1 MIGQTLNEISEQL
14 EQASYLTEPDI
25 TMAIHLSNALEK
37 PLLIEGPA
45 GVGKTEVA
53 KVVATLLKTELIR
66 LQCYEGIDV
75 HQALYTWNYQHQL
88 MYLRMQEQNH
98 DESNIDESD
107 LFNEKFLLQRPV
119 LKSILSRKKSV
130 LLIDEIDRSDEEFES
145 FLLEVLSDWQ
155 VSIPELGT
163 IKAKSKPMVI
173 LTSNNT
179 RELSDALRRR
189 CMYLY
194 IDYPSFEKE
203 RAILSTKVPEL
214 DNKLVEQICRFME
227 LLRQKRLQK
236 LPGVAES
243 LDWARALAQ
252 LYIKKLDREVVSSS
266 LGLILKDWRDK
277 REVEMS
283 LSDLLEKTGV
293 QSKLEEG

>member
-1 MIGQTLNEISEQL
+1 MIGQTLEEIAAQL
-14 EQASYLTEPDI
+14 EGASYLTEPDI
-25 TMAIHLSNALEK
+25 TMAIHLSNTLEK

-53 KVVATLLKTELIR
+53 KVVALLLDTDLIR

-75 HQALYTWNYQHQL
+75 NQALYTWNYQHQL
-88 MYLRMQEQNH
+88 MFLKMQEQNH
-98 DESNIDESD
+98 SNGSITESD
-107 LFNEKFLLQRPV
+107 LYHERFLLQRPV
-119 LKSILSRKKSV
+119 LKAILSHEKSV

-163 IKAKSKPMVI
+163 LKANSKPMVI

-194 IDYPSFEKE
+194 IDYPTYEKE
-203 RAILSTKVPEL
+203 LAIVRAKVPEI
-214 DNKLVEQICRFME
+214 DEKLLLQICRFME
-227 LLRQKRLQK
+227 ELRKKRLQK

-243 LDWARALAQ
+243 LDWAKALAQ
-252 LYIKKLDREVVSSS
+252 LYIKDLDREVVASS

-277 REVEMS
+277 RDVEMS

-293 QSKLEEG
+293 QSKLD